1 MNKKLIIALLSAS
14 VSAIQMQD
22 DDDLKLPAL
31 VDENDIAVD
40 KVIMAQ
46 VSKVEDI
53 SKKDDDLIST
63 MQLQLDQGLRN
74 AVQGEM
80 GQALAVSKLSSIKQ
94 SINTLEGNLKQEGE
108 GVQQEMKAMLNKHN
122 MNEVDIAKVDKIQKK
137 ADMILAQFPKINE
150 LEKSLEI

>member
-1 MNKKLIIALLSAS
+1 
-14 VSAIQMQD
+14 
-22 DDDLKLPAL
+22 
-31 VDENDIAVD
+31 
-40 KVIMAQ
+40 
-46 VSKVEDI
+46 
-53 SKKDDDLIST
+53 
-63 MQLQLDQGLRN
+63 
-74 AVQGEM
+74 M

-150 LEKSLEI
+150 LEKSLEIQDQDAELAQVEKKIKTTIQSTRKSIVDGNKEVHAKNSAIPEGARILTENQYDDQMSFVLKH